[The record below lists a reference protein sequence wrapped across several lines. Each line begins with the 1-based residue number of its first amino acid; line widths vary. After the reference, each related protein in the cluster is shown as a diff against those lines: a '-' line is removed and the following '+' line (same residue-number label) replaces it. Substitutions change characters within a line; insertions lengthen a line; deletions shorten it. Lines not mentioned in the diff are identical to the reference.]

1 MSDDNDSDLKDE
13 AVPIKDDEPQSQSQ
27 RNGEKDE
34 KSMKDLDWFL
44 NRSQVL
50 PAISSSHY
58 RHHL

>member
-1 MSDDNDSDLKDE
+1 MSDDNNSDLKNE
-13 AVPIKDDEPQSQSQ
+13 AVHMEDDEPQSQSQ

-50 PAISSSHY
+50 PAISSLHY
-58 RHHL
+58 CHHV